1 VADKS
6 SQMVLSAL
14 SRTIANP
21 SGLPLHGGKTTPGLF
36 PNTAAGKQAAQR
48 CLQDNWIRTV
58 SAPAETSEGMS
69 FEPNAGGL
77 ATTTSKKAKATPE
90 LYVITEKGM
99 AWLMSQASP
108 REVLE
113 DFVRVLEAR
122 QTQMGDLLIL
132 VRQMQMSFE
141 QLRVNAE
148 KVLHFVQQP
157 GALSLFKNSDASQ
170 PNYFWQPETNTNS
183 DRGEDT
189 DDWPALLLDHLAKWQ
204 GGAAEDCPLP
214 ELYRQINGWK
224 PGMTVGRF
232 HDALRQL
239 YEASRIYL
247 HPWAGPMYELP
258 EPSFALLVGHEVA
271 YYASYRKN

>member
-1 VADKS
+1 MADKS

-48 CLQDNWIRTV
+48 CLQDNWIRAA

-69 FEPNAGGL
+69 YEPNTGGL

-132 VRQMQMSFE
+132 VRQMQTSFE

-148 KVLHFVQQP
+148 KVLQFVQQP

-170 PNYFWQPETNTNS
+170 PNYFWQPESNTSS

-239 YEASRIYL
+239 YETNRIYL

-258 EPSFALLVGHEVA
+258 EPSFALLVGHEVV
-271 YYASYRKN
+271 YYASYRK